1 VNDLLKT
8 VEVAQLLRVHPKH
21 VYRLLDQ
28 GLPGR
33 RVGGEWRFV
42 QEEVLAWSAHREKI
56 SPAPAPAA
64 GSEPPAALLGANGDL
79 VVEILLA
86 HLLGDDKPLVGF
98 IQADRQTALAQLEKK
113 AILLAG
119 YHADSPP
126 ARFEATRLARIHLV
140 RRQVGLAHPAS
151 LRVRSLGD
159 IARRRLA
166 IRPASAGV
174 RAHFDRAM
182 VAAHMTLRNLEA
194 RTTVHASHRDTVCA
208 VVRGQADL
216 ALTTAA
222 WAERVGLRF
231 YPIAEEPYDLLL
243 FAEHLG
249 DSRVVGVC
257 EVAQSRGFRNALDR
271 VAGYKTDETGEIR
284 YELEAVV
291 SRDGTRLS
299 SAHGAKD
306 VP

>member
-1 VNDLLKT
+1 MNDLLKT
-8 VEVAQLLRVHPKH
+8 VEVAELLRVHPKH

-33 RVGGEWRFV
+33 RVGSEWRFV
-42 QEEVLAWSAHREKI
+42 REEVLAWSARRDQVVAV
-56 SPAPAPAA
+56 PARARGDEQVAP
-64 GSEPPAALLGANGDL
+64 LLGANGDL
-79 VVEILLA
+79 VVEILLS

-98 IQADRQTALAQLEKK
+98 IQADRQTALAQLETK

-119 YHADSPP
+119 YHADKPP
-126 ARFEATRLARIHLV
+126 ARIEATRLARIHLV

-166 IRPASAGV
+166 LRPPSAGV
-174 RAHFDRAM
+174 REHFDRAI
-182 VAAHMTLRNLEA
+182 AAARLTLRKLEA
-194 RTTVHASHRDTVCA
+194 RTTVHVSHRDTVCA
-208 VVRGQADL
+208 VVRGEADL

-231 YPIAEEPYDLLL
+231 YPIAEESYDLLL

-249 DSRVVGVC
+249 DPRVVGVC
-257 EVAQSRGFRNALDR
+257 EVAQSRSFRTALDR

-284 YELEAVV
+284 YEFETAA
-291 SRDGTRLS
+291 G
-299 SAHGAKD
+299 
-306 VP
+306 

>member
-8 VEVAQLLRVHPKH
+8 VEVAELLRVHPKH

-33 RVGGEWRFV
+33 RVGSEWRFV
-42 QEEVLAWSAHREKI
+42 REEVLAWSARRDQVVAV
-56 SPAPAPAA
+56 PARARGDEQVAP
-64 GSEPPAALLGANGDL
+64 LLGANGDL
-79 VVEILLA
+79 VVEILLS

-98 IQADRQTALAQLEKK
+98 IQADRQTALAQLETK

-119 YHADSPP
+119 YHADKPP
-126 ARFEATRLARIHLV
+126 ARIEATRLARIHLV

-166 IRPASAGV
+166 LRPPSAGV
-174 RAHFDRAM
+174 REHFDRAI
-182 VAAHMTLRNLEA
+182 AAARLTLRKLEA
-194 RTTVHASHRDTVCA
+194 RTTVHVSHRDTVCA
-208 VVRGQADL
+208 VVRGEADL

-231 YPIAEEPYDLLL
+231 YPIAEESYDLLL

-249 DSRVVGVC
+249 DPRVVGVC
-257 EVAQSRGFRNALDR
+257 EVAQSRSFRTALDR

-284 YELEAVV
+284 YEFETAA
-291 SRDGTRLS
+291 G
-299 SAHGAKD
+299 
-306 VP
+306 